1 MLTINSK
8 LSGPEPFSSNQINNS
23 DIEKKVI
30 LKNLNIKKA
39 TTFKNMP
46 LKVLESSVHSC
57 SETLTKLFNDK
68 LNNNEFPHE
77 LKSAEVT
84 ATFKKDDPTKSKNC
98 RPVSVLPTIVSK
110 VFEKLYRRQ
119 MSIFVEN
126 FLSPYMCGY

>member
-8 LSGPEPFSSNQINNS
+8 LSCPEPFSSNQINNS
-23 DIEKKVI
+23 DIEKKD
-30 LKNLNIKKA
+30 LNIKKA
-39 TTFKNMP
+39 TKFKNMP
-46 LKVLESSVHSC
+46 LKVLESSVYSC
-57 SETLTKLFNDK
+57 SETLTKLFNDI
-68 LNNNEFPHE
+68 LNNNEFPDE

-84 ATFKKDDPTKSKNC
+84 TIFKKDDPTKSKNC

>member
-8 LSGPEPFSSNQINNS
+8 LSCPEPFSSNQINNS
-23 DIEKKVI
+23 DIEKKD
-30 LKNLNIKKA
+30 LNIKKA

-46 LKVLESSVHSC
+46 LKVLESSVYSC
-57 SETLTKLFNDK
+57 SETLTKLFNDI
-68 LNNNEFPHE
+68 LNNNEFPDE

-84 ATFKKDDPTKSKNC
+84 TIFKKDDPTKSKNC

>member
-8 LSGPEPFSSNQINNS
+8 LSCPEPFSSNQINNS
-23 DIEKKVI
+23 DIEKKD
-30 LKNLNIKKA
+30 LNIKKA

-46 LKVLESSVHSC
+46 LKVLESSVYSC
-57 SETLTKLFNDK
+57 SETLTKLFNDI
-68 LNNNEFPHE
+68 LNNNEFPDE

-84 ATFKKDDPTKSKNC
+84 TIFKKDDPTKSKNC

-126 FLSPYMCGY
+126 FLSPCMCGY